1 MNNITQYDMNL
12 QLNQNLKS
20 MIIHGEHGLVLI
32 KEFVNGLT
40 INKFIHVTEVAGK
53 NMKLNLIH

>member
-1 MNNITQYDMNL
+1 MNTITQYDIDL

-40 INKFIHVTEVAGK
+40 INKFSNSFSCLFIVLVG
-53 NMKLNLIH
+53 LCC